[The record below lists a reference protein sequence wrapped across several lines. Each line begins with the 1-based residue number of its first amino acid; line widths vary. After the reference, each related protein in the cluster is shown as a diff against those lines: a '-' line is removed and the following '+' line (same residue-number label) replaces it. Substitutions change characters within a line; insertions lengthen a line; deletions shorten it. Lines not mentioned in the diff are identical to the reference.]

1 MLAARRVRR
10 HDASH
15 ESGAA
20 SISRRRKMGVTG
32 FGNIARAF
40 ASRNYRLFAAGNA
53 ISLIGTWLQRV
64 AVGWLAW
71 QLTHSGTWLGLVAF
85 ADLFPT
91 VVLSPWAGALAD
103 RRDRVR
109 VIRVSQI
116 VAMSQAT
123 LLAVLTGFGIITI
136 WSLFVLAVLLG
147 IANAVNQPARLA
159 LIPSLVERVNLP
171 SAVAINSI
179 IFNGARFIG
188 PALAGIVIAEGS
200 IALAFAINA
209 ASYIAFLLALAGLK
223 GVREDRGHADRKFL
237 AAMIEG
243 YVYAAR
249 HPGIGAMLLLMAVT
263 SLGTRGF
270 IELLPG
276 FADNVFGRGPQALA
290 WMTATVGLG
299 AVFGGLWMVRRPAIA
314 GLTSVVFANT
324 LLMTAALL
332 SFAATAQ
339 FWIALPCLGVAGF
352 GLVVSGIG
360 AQTLVQS
367 AVATAM
373 RGRVMA
379 LYGMIFRGGP
389 ALGAL
394 VMGMAS
400 EHIGLRAPVA
410 AGAVLCAAYW
420 LWARAQQPLVADQLE
435 SLPESAE

>member
-1 MLAARRVRR
+1 V
-10 HDASH
+10 
-15 ESGAA
+15 G
-20 SISRRRKMGVTG
+20 G

-103 RRDRVR
+103 QRDRVR

-116 VAMSQAT
+116 VAMTQAT
-123 LLAVLTGFGIITI
+123 LLALLTGFGIITI
-136 WSLFVLAVLLG
+136 WSLFALAVLLG
-147 IANAVNQPARLA
+147 SANAVNQPARLA
-159 LIPSLVERVNLP
+159 LIPSLVERINLP

-209 ASYIAFLLALAGLK
+209 ATYIAFLLALAGLD
-223 GVREDRGHADRKFL
+223 GVREDRHHADRKFF

-249 HPGIGAMLLLMAVT
+249 HPGIGAMLLLMAIT

-299 AVFGGLWMVRRPAIA
+299 AVLGGLWMVRRPAIA

-332 SFAATAQ
+332 GFAATAQ
-339 FWIALPCLGVAGF
+339 FWIALPCLAIAGF

-367 AVATAM
+367 AVATAV

-394 VMGMAS
+394 AMGVAS

-410 AGAVLCAAYW
+410 AGAILCALYW
-420 LWARAQQPLVADQLE
+420 LWARPQQPLVAGQLE
-435 SLPESAE
+435 SAPESAE

>member
-1 MLAARRVRR
+1 V
-10 HDASH
+10 
-15 ESGAA
+15 G
-20 SISRRRKMGVTG
+20 G

-109 VIRVSQI
+109 VIWLSQV
-116 VAMSQAT
+116 VAMTQAT
-123 LLAVLTGFGIITI
+123 LLALLTGFGIITI
-136 WSLFVLAVLLG
+136 WSLFALAVLLG
-147 IANAVNQPARLA
+147 IANA
-159 LIPSLVERVNLP
+159 ISLP

-200 IALAFAINA
+200 IALAFAVNA
-209 ASYIAFLLALAGLK
+209 ATYIAFLLALASLD
-223 GVREDRGHADRKFL
+223 GVREDARHADRNFL
-237 AAMIEG
+237 GAMFDG

-276 FADNVFGRGPQALA
+276 FADHVFGRGPEALA

-299 AVFGGLWMVRRPAIA
+299 AVLGGLWMVRRPAIA

-332 SFAATAQ
+332 GFTATAR
-339 FWIALPCLGVAGF
+339 FWVALPCLAVAGF

-394 VMGMAS
+394 VMGIAS
-400 EHIGLRAPVA
+400 ERTGLRTPVA
-410 AGAVLCAAYW
+410 AGALLCALYW
-420 LWARAQQPLVADQLE
+420 LWARPQQPLVADRLE
-435 SLPESAE
+435 TVPESAE

>member
-1 MLAARRVRR
+1 V
-10 HDASH
+10 
-15 ESGAA
+15 G
-20 SISRRRKMGVTG
+20 G

-103 RRDRVR
+103 QRDRVR
-109 VIRVSQI
+109 IIRVSQI
-116 VAMSQAT
+116 VAMTQAT
-123 LLAVLTGFGIITI
+123 LLALLTGFGIITI
-136 WSLFVLAVLLG
+136 WSLFALAVLLG
-147 IANAVNQPARLA
+147 SANAVNQPARLA
-159 LIPSLVERVNLP
+159 LIPSLVERINLP

-209 ASYIAFLLALAGLK
+209 ATYIAFLLALAGLD
-223 GVREDRGHADRKFL
+223 GVREDRHHADRKFF

-249 HPGIGAMLLLMAVT
+249 HPGIGAMLLLMAIT

-299 AVFGGLWMVRRPAIA
+299 AVLGGLWMVRRPAIA

-332 SFAATAQ
+332 GFAATAQ
-339 FWIALPCLGVAGF
+339 FWIALPCLAIAGF

-367 AVATAM
+367 AVATAV

-394 VMGMAS
+394 SMGVAS

-410 AGAVLCAAYW
+410 AGAILCALYW
-420 LWARAQQPLVADQLE
+420 LWARPQQPLVAGQLE
-435 SLPESAE
+435 SAPESAE

>member
-1 MLAARRVRR
+1 V
-10 HDASH
+10 
-15 ESGAA
+15 G
-20 SISRRRKMGVTG
+20 G

-109 VIRVSQI
+109 VIWLSQI

-123 LLAVLTGFGIITI
+123 LLALLTAFGIITI
-136 WSLFVLAVLLG
+136 WSLFALAVLLG
-147 IANAVNQPARLA
+147 IANAVSQPARLA

-200 IALAFAINA
+200 VALAFAINA
-209 ASYIAFLLALAGLK
+209 TTYIAFLIALAALD
-223 GVREDRGHADRKFL
+223 GVREEARRVDRNFL
-237 AAMIEG
+237 GAMVDG

-276 FADNVFGRGPQALA
+276 FADTVFGRGPQALA

-299 AVFGGLWMVRRPAIA
+299 AVIGGLWMVRRPAIT

-332 SFAATAQ
+332 GFTATAR
-339 FWIALPCLGVAGF
+339 FWIALPCLAVAGF

-400 EHIGLRAPVA
+400 EQAGLRAPVA
-410 AGAVLCAAYW
+410 AGALLCTLYW
-420 LWARAQQPLVADQLE
+420 LWARLRQGLVADRLE
-435 SLPESAE
+435 ALPESAE

>member
-1 MLAARRVRR
+1 V
-10 HDASH
+10 
-15 ESGAA
+15 G
-20 SISRRRKMGVTG
+20 G

-103 RRDRVR
+103 QRDRVR
-109 VIRVSQI
+109 IIRVSQI
-116 VAMSQAT
+116 VAMTQAT
-123 LLAVLTGFGIITI
+123 LLALLTGFGIITI
-136 WSLFVLAVLLG
+136 WSLFALAVLLG

-159 LIPSLVERVNLP
+159 LIPSLVERINLP

-209 ASYIAFLLALAGLK
+209 ATYIAFLLALAGLD
-223 GVREDRGHADRKFL
+223 GVREDRHHADRKFF

-249 HPGIGAMLLLMAVT
+249 HPGIGAMLLLMAIT

-299 AVFGGLWMVRRPAIA
+299 AVLGGLWMVRRPAIA
-314 GLTSVVFANT
+314 GLTSMVFANT

-332 SFAATAQ
+332 GFAATAQ
-339 FWIALPCLGVAGF
+339 FWIALPCLAIAGF

-394 VMGMAS
+394 VMGVAS

-410 AGAVLCAAYW
+410 AGAILCALYW
-420 LWARAQQPLVADQLE
+420 LWARPQQPLVAGQLE
-435 SLPESAE
+435 SAPESAE

>member
-1 MLAARRVRR
+1 V
-10 HDASH
+10 
-15 ESGAA
+15 G
-20 SISRRRKMGVTG
+20 G

-103 RRDRVR
+103 QRDRVR
-109 VIRVSQI
+109 IIRVSQI
-116 VAMSQAT
+116 VAMTQAT
-123 LLAVLTGFGIITI
+123 LLALLTGFGIITI
-136 WSLFVLAVLLG
+136 WSLFALAVLLG
-147 IANAVNQPARLA
+147 SANAVNQPARLA
-159 LIPSLVERVNLP
+159 LIPSLVERINLP

-209 ASYIAFLLALAGLK
+209 ATYIAFLLALAGLD
-223 GVREDRGHADRKFL
+223 GVREDRHHADRKFF

-249 HPGIGAMLLLMAVT
+249 HPGIGAMLLLMAIT

-299 AVFGGLWMVRRPAIA
+299 AVLGGLWMVRRPAIA

-332 SFAATAQ
+332 GFAATAQ
-339 FWIALPCLGVAGF
+339 FWIALPCLAIAGF

-367 AVATAM
+367 AVATAV

-394 VMGMAS
+394 AMGVAS

-410 AGAVLCAAYW
+410 AGAILCALYW
-420 LWARAQQPLVADQLE
+420 LWARPQQPLVAGQLE
-435 SLPESAE
+435 SAPESAE

>member
-1 MLAARRVRR
+1 
-10 HDASH
+10 
-15 ESGAA
+15 
-20 SISRRRKMGVTG
+20 MGG
-32 FGNIARAF
+32 FANIARAF

-109 VIRVSQI
+109 VIWVSQI
-116 VAMSQAT
+116 ISMAQAS
-123 LLAVLTGFGIITI
+123 LLAILTAFGIITI
-136 WSLFVLAVLLG
+136 WSLFGLAILLG
-147 IANAVNQPARLA
+147 IANAVSQPARLA

-188 PALAGIVIAEGS
+188 PAAAGVIIAEGS
-200 IALAFAINA
+200 VALAFAVNA
-209 ASYIAFLLALAGLK
+209 LTYIGFLVALARLDSVK
-223 GVREDRGHADRKFL
+223 DVVRRADRSFL
-237 AAMIEG
+237 RAMVEG
-243 YVYAAR
+243 YLYAAR
-249 HPGIGAMLLLMAVT
+249 HEGIGAMLLLMAVT

-276 FADNVFGRGPQALA
+276 FADKVFGRGPQALA
-290 WMTATVGLG
+290 WLMATVGLG
-299 AVFGGLWMVRRPAIA
+299 AVLGGLWMVRRV
-314 GLTSVVFANT
+314 GFTV
-324 LLMTAALL
+324 TAR
-332 SFAATAQ
+332 
-339 FWIALPCLGVAGF
+339 FWIALPCLAVAGF

-367 AVATAM
+367 AVDAAM

-394 VMGMAS
+394 IMGLFS
-400 EHIGLRAPVA
+400 EQFGLRLPVA
-410 AGAVLCAAYW
+410 AGALLCTVYW
-420 LWARAQQPLVADQLE
+420 LWARLRQPVVAERLE
-435 SLPESAE
+435 AATESAE